1 MRSVLLKSVG
11 KLGNAQLAIDTA
23 TSNLSEVQDHL
34 RHLENA
40 KIIIRE
46 IGAECQEMAQRRI
59 DNVVTKCLQAVFGT
73 HAYRF
78 RLNFETKRGQTE
90 ASAVLVDAYGNEL
103 SPTDA
108 VGGGVLDIVAFGL
121 RLGCLAL
128 MRPRPAQVL
137 VLDEPFRFLSKQ
149 YRGNVRK
156 LLTELSEELG
166 IQIVMVTHIPEF
178 MDMESVIEI

>member
-1 MRSVLLKSVG
+1 MRSVLQKSVG
-11 KLGNAQLAIDTA
+11 KLGNAQEAVNAA
-23 TSNLSEVQDHL
+23 TSNLLEVQDHL
-34 RHLENA
+34 GHLENA

-46 IGAECQEMAQRRI
+46 IGAECQETAQRRI

-73 HAYRF
+73 HAYQF

-90 ASAVLVDAYGNEL
+90 ASAVLIDSHGNQL

-108 VGGGVLDIVAFGL
+108 VGGGVLDVVVFGL

-137 VLDEPFRFLSKQ
+137 ILDEPFRFLSKQ
-149 YRGNVRK
+149 YRRNVRK
-156 LLTELSEELG
+156 LLTELSEELE

-178 MDMESVIEI
+178 MDMENTIEI